1 LEHVRSAAMNIIM
14 ILYYLI
20 TAYLVFILGWNF
32 VREKKSVNNLILMLL
47 VLTPLILRL
56 LRVK

>member
-1 LEHVRSAAMNIIM
+1 MNIVM

-20 TAYLVFILGWNF
+20 TAYLVVILAWNF
-32 VREKKSVNNLILMLL
+32 LREKKSVNNLILSLL
-47 VLTPLILRL
+47 VLAPLILRL